1 MEPASL
7 LFFFWFSFEALG
19 CLGGTK
25 AHFTS
30 PSKIAPRGNSAG
42 PTCAVAVPLMGIAS
56 HLWQIWLLSS
66 GVWHRTFWLRTTSSQ
81 AIWLPT
87 SLLLIAA
94 DCGVCILGSL
104 CLQAVRVAM
113 PASTI
118 CSFIL
123 FFASLSNFSWSKFV
137 KDEVTN
143 LHFIWFIHTNF
154 TKSSNFQ

>member
-7 LFFFWFSFEALG
+7 LFILWFSFEALG
-19 CLGGTK
+19 CLAGTK

-30 PSKIAPRGNSAG
+30 PLKDCAAG
-42 PTCAVAVPLMGIAS
+42 EQCWPYLCCCWPYPWA
-56 HLWQIWLLSS
+56 LLRICGRFDWSS
-66 GVWHRTFWLRTTSSQ
+66 GVWHHTFWLRTTSSQ